1 MINMKP
7 NDTLSGFVRTL
18 NLLGHGKDKNPYK
31 EKSKDKEKRKDYS
44 NERQRK
50 RGWE

>member
-1 MINMKP
+1 MNT
-7 NDTLSGFVRTL
+7 NDTLSGFVRTI
-18 NLLGHGKDKNPYK
+18 NLLGHAKEKSPHK

-44 NERQRK
+44 QERSRK

>member
-1 MINMKP
+1 MKP
-7 NDTLSGFVRTL
+7 NNTLSGFVRTI
-18 NLLGHGKDKNPYK
+18 NLLGHAKKESPYK

-44 NERQRK
+44 KDRQRK

>member
-1 MINMKP
+1 MKS
-7 NDTLSGFVRTL
+7 NETLSGFVRTI
-18 NLLGHGKDKNPYK
+18 NLLGHAKEKSPHK

-50 RGWE
+50 RSWE